1 VRRAERRSH
10 SIPVAMTEL
19 SALLLR
25 KGSHLFDHA
34 CKKRGGG
41 RGGCSD
47 FYGKPLSYSIK
58 CGVRDVVEL
67 RAKRHCDTC
76 ESVQSLTMDPSSSAP
91 CPSARHMSTI
101 RKFDGRQA
109 TLFSSLVSSLL
120 RSQSEGAE
128 WSRKA
133 SRAAQHHGALARIL
147 LFPIG
152 LSHRARNFPEHDV
165 GAFRLAWWASE
176 INGKKRLAKQVGSA
190 SLGSGVWLQACGR
203 AEQGNPGRRRGRP
216 TRKKV
221 GVGEMAR
228 AEAERL
234 LMWQTANQ
242 PKASNLWAFDELS
255 EMGPEGGP
263 ANPTVNT

>member
-1 VRRAERRSH
+1 MLPFERAPSEQKWGKKQGGRRCLTAERGPWSV
-10 SIPVAMTEL
+10 SVAVTEL
-19 SALLLR
+19 SAWLLR
-25 KGSHLFDHA
+25 KGLHFFDHA
-34 CKKRGGG
+34 FKKRG
-41 RGGCSD
+41 RGGGCFD
-47 FYGKPLSYSIK
+47 FYGKPLSNSIK

-76 ESVQSLTMDPSSSAP
+76 ESVQSLTIDRSSSAP

-147 LFPIG
+147 LFPLG

-165 GAFRLAWWASE
+165 GAFRLAW
-176 INGKKRLAKQVGSA
+176 
-190 SLGSGVWLQACGR
+190 
-203 AEQGNPGRRRGRP
+203 
-216 TRKKV
+216 
-221 GVGEMAR
+221 
-228 AEAERL
+228 
-234 LMWQTANQ
+234 
-242 PKASNLWAFDELS
+242 
-255 EMGPEGGP
+255 
-263 ANPTVNT
+263 